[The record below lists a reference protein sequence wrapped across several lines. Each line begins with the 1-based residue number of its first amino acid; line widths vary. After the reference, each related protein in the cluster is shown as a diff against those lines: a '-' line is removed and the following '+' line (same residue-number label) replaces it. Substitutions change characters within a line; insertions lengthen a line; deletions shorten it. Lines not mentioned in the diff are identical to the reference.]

1 MIARFNQH
9 ILCCQDHRP
18 VLITTLLTLLGHSLF
33 TIMPLWRQGDAYAL
47 CEF

>member
-1 MIARFNQH
+1 LRALISTSFAAKIIARV
-9 ILCCQDHRP
+9 P
-18 VLITTLLTLLGHSLF
+18 ITTLLTLLGHSLF